1 MSIFWKPT
9 QQPELYHYGVKGMK
23 WKNKKGVTAQT
34 NNAGGGGA
42 IDPNAPAP
50 GSFAAEEAQY
60 AYEQNA
66 FGRAMEKHNQESRPE
81 WQKKW
86 DKSDAKK
93 QLKRIRLTALKKLNE
108 KGVKL
113 PKKKTKAKKKK
124 KSNLKVTFSDGTSK
138 DL

>member
-1 MSIFWKPT
+1 MRYNRWMPPEYQSGG
-9 QQPELYHYGVKGMK
+9 ELYHYGVKGMK

-34 NNAGGGGA
+34 NNAGGGGGA

-93 QLKRIRLTALKKLNE
+93 QLKRIRLL
-108 KGVKL
+108 
-113 PKKKTKAKKKK
+113 
-124 KSNLKVTFSDGTSK
+124 
-138 DL
+138 